1 MSKHYFEV
9 SEPYYALIKADS
21 REEAEK
27 LYNEFVADT
36 DDYEDFQEE
45 IREVNELYALLKL
58 SRVKNEDGNLPEI
71 CDVMMEVVEN
81 KSEVMIWDGLLQ

>member
-1 MSKHYFEV
+1 MSKKYFEV

-21 REEAEK
+21 GEEAEK

-45 IREVNELYALLKL
+45 LKEADRDYALLRF
-58 SRVKNEDGNLPEI
+58 SRSRDEDGTLMEI
-71 CDVMMEVVEN
+71 NDVLKIFSDDESNVL
-81 KSEVMIWDGLLQ
+81 IIDGSLL